1 MFILFL
7 FTPIVFLVFT
17 YLIIK
22 IIKSINK
29 DYKINNKIY
38 FYIIIQNI
46 LYLVLFFVFIRF
58 IYIYY
63 FLKFANEMM

>member
-7 FTPIVFLVFT
+7 LTPIVFLVFT

-46 LYLVLFFVFIRF
+46 LYFVLFFVFIRF

-63 FLKFANEMM
+63 FLKFANEVM

>member
-7 FTPIVFLVFT
+7 LTPIVFLVFT

-46 LYLVLFFVFIRF
+46 LYFVLFFVFIRF